1 MKVIQNHLPA
11 IRLLVFIMLVFL
23 TSMLPFNDQAV
34 YAQADEPFA
43 VEYYYKVKWGHFNE
57 FLELYKKNHYPIL
70 LKLKEM
76 GRIVDMQAAYPF
88 YHGAEA
94 ARWDF
99 RFTIVWKNT
108 EIAHEDFDESPIIA
122 ELYPDQELFEKEE
135 QRRFELLIEHMDIP
149 IVSDDFSEW
158 PAPN

>member
-1 MKVIQNHLPA
+1 MNQRNSSIVLASAIFASLFLLARPA
-11 IRLLVFIMLVFL
+11 
-23 TSMLPFNDQAV
+23 A
-34 YAQADEPFA
+34 AQESDAGPFA
-43 VEYYYKVKWGHFNE
+43 VEYYYKVKWGHFGE
-57 FLELYKKNHYPIL
+57 FMDLYKKNHYPIL

-76 GRIVDMQAAYPF
+76 GRIVDMYADYPF

-99 RFTIVWKNT
+99 RFTIVWKDV
-108 EIAHEDFDESPIIA
+108 EVAHDLDFDDDPIIA
-122 ELYPDQELFEKEE
+122 ELYPDQALFEKEE

-158 PAPN
+158 PTPN